1 MRGLLTSARAN
12 RFILPQ
18 TGRPSYMDSFQL
30 IDIAAMLAAAVLGAM
45 LFFAAVVVPLVF
57 AHFPEA
63 DAGAF
68 IRRLFPR
75 YYDVLAVVTAAGS
88 LFALGSAAGGLMSA
102 VMVLFVFSRF
112 WLMPRINDAR
122 DTGLEAR
129 FALLHRASVI
139 INLAQ
144 MIALLT
150 VMVLALA

>member
-1 MRGLLTSARAN
+1 ME
-12 RFILPQ
+12 
-18 TGRPSYMDSFQL
+18 SFQS
-30 IDIAAMLAAAVLGAM
+30 IDIAALFAAAVLGSM
-45 LFFAAVVVPLVF
+45 LFFAAVVAPLVF

-88 LFALGSAAGGLMSA
+88 LFALGSVVGGLMSA

-122 DTGLEAR
+122 DAGREAR

-139 INLAQ
+139 INMLQMLAL
-144 MIALLT
+144 IGVL
-150 VMVLALA
+150 VLALI

>member
-1 MRGLLTSARAN
+1 ME
-12 RFILPQ
+12 
-18 TGRPSYMDSFQL
+18 SFQS
-30 IDIAAMLAAAVLGAM
+30 IDIAALFAAAVLGSM
-45 LFFAAVVVPLVF
+45 LFFATVVAPLVF

-63 DAGAF
+63 DAGEF

-88 LFALGSAAGGLMSA
+88 LFALGSVVGGLMSA

-122 DTGLEAR
+122 DAGREAR

-139 INLAQ
+139 INMLQMLAL
-144 MIALLT
+144 IGVL
-150 VMVLALA
+150 VLALI

>member
-1 MRGLLTSARAN
+1 ME
-12 RFILPQ
+12 F
-18 TGRPSYMDSFQL
+18 FQS
-30 IDIAAMLAAAVLGAM
+30 IDIAALFAAAVLGSM
-45 LFFAAVVVPLVF
+45 LFFAAVVAPLVF

-88 LFALGSAAGGLMSA
+88 LFALGSVVGGLMSA

-122 DTGLEAR
+122 DAGRESR

-139 INLAQ
+139 INFLQMLAL
-144 MIALLT
+144 IG
-150 VMVLALA
+150 VMVLAFS

>member
-1 MRGLLTSARAN
+1 ME
-12 RFILPQ
+12 
-18 TGRPSYMDSFQL
+18 SFQS
-30 IDIAAMLAAAVLGAM
+30 IDIAALFAAAVLGSM
-45 LFFAAVVVPLVF
+45 LFFATVVAPLVF

-75 YYDVLAVVTAAGS
+75 YYDALAVVTAAGS
-88 LFALGSAAGGLMSA
+88 LFALGSVVGGLMSA

-122 DTGLEAR
+122 DAGREAR

-139 INLAQ
+139 INMLQMLAL
-144 MIALLT
+144 IGVL
-150 VMVLALA
+150 VLALI

>member
-1 MRGLLTSARAN
+1 ME
-12 RFILPQ
+12 
-18 TGRPSYMDSFQL
+18 SFQS
-30 IDIAAMLAAAVLGAM
+30 IDIAALFAAAVLGSM
-45 LFFAAVVVPLVF
+45 LFFAAVVAPLVF

-88 LFALGSAAGGLMSA
+88 LFALGSVVGGLMSA

-112 WLMPRINDAR
+112 WLVPRINHAR
-122 DTGLEAR
+122 DAGREAR

-139 INLAQ
+139 INMLQ
-144 MIALLT
+144 MVALIGVL
-150 VMVLALA
+150 VLALI

>member
-1 MRGLLTSARAN
+1 ME
-12 RFILPQ
+12 
-18 TGRPSYMDSFQL
+18 SFQS
-30 IDIAAMLAAAVLGAM
+30 IDIAALFAAAVLGSM
-45 LFFAAVVVPLVF
+45 LFFATVVAPLVF

-88 LFALGSAAGGLMSA
+88 LFALGSVVGGLMSA

-122 DTGLEAR
+122 DAGREAR

-139 INLAQ
+139 INMLQMLAL
-144 MIALLT
+144 IGVL
-150 VMVLALA
+150 VLALI

>member
-1 MRGLLTSARAN
+1 ME
-12 RFILPQ
+12 
-18 TGRPSYMDSFQL
+18 SFQSV
-30 IDIAAMLAAAVLGAM
+30 DIAALFAAAILGSM
-45 LFFAAVVVPLVF
+45 LFFAAVVAPLVF

-75 YYDVLAVVTAAGS
+75 YYDVLAVVTALGS
-88 LFALGSAAGGLMSA
+88 LFALGSAVGALMSA

-122 DTGLEAR
+122 DAGRAAR

-144 MIALLT
+144 MAALIGVL
-150 VMVLALA
+150 MLALN